1 MKPPASSGPTTRSA
15 PKAATGYA
23 AGLGGDDQIRIALE
37 EVVARGGCA
46 SMTEIYDAVE
56 RRMAP
61 TRLSNQGRASLR
73 FFVNGIAVRA
83 GYIYPH
89 EKERPGWRITPEG
102 REYLRAAPPPP
113 EETVDVDTGR
123 VEETQANSVRG
134 AAFERYILD
143 LLRRLHPNHAW
154 FHQGERKSSERGLD
168 FIGDRVGE
176 RSGGPASI
184 GVQAKFH
191 RSSAAPSTTEW
202 LKFLAGCFARRV
214 EHGIFVTTG
223 RLTTDQRREAGEAR
237 VVVIE
242 GREEIARIAKTH
254 GLKEFDLFEVAN
266 EGASK

>member
-1 MKPPASSGPTTRSA
+1 VTGNDVGLSG
-15 PKAATGYA
+15 
-23 AGLGGDDQIRIALE
+23 DEQIRIALE
-37 EVVARGGCA
+37 EIVTRGGSA
-46 SMTEIYDAVE
+46 SMSEIYDAVE

-61 TRLSNQGRASLR
+61 TRLSDQGRASLR
-73 FFVNGIAVRA
+73 FFVNRIAVRA

-89 EKERPGWRITPEG
+89 DKEQPGWRITPEG

-113 EETVDVDTGR
+113 EESVDVDTGR
-123 VEETQANSVRG
+123 IEETQPNSVRG
-134 AAFERYILD
+134 AAFERYVLD
-143 LLRRLHPNHAW
+143 LLRQLHPHHAW
-154 FHQGERKSSERGLD
+154 FHQGERKSAERGLD

-191 RSSAAPSTTEW
+191 RPNAAPTTTEW

-214 EHGIFVTTG
+214 EHGMFITTG

-242 GREEIARIAKTH
+242 GREELARIAKKH
-254 GLKEFDLFEVAN
+254 GLAEFDLFEDAREQDSESPRSRPARVPPRRAQT
-266 EGASK
+266 